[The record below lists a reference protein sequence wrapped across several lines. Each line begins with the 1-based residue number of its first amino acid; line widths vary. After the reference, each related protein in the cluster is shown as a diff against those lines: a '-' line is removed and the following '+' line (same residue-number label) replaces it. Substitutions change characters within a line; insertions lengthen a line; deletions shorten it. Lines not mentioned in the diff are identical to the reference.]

1 MTALVVYFAFALV
14 VSFLCSILES
24 ALLSVTPSHL
34 AKLEQDRPKIGRK
47 VRAMKSHISLLIFSF
62 HSHHHHVDVVTPFNI
77 GH

>member
-47 VRAMKSHISLLIFSF
+47 VRAMKSHISRCCRPSNVVWETFLLWY
-62 HSHHHHVDVVTPFNI
+62 V
-77 GH
+77 